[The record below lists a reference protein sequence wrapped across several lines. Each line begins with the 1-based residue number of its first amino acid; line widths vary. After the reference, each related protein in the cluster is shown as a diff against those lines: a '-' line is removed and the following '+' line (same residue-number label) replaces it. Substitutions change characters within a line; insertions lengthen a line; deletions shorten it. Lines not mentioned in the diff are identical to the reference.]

1 MTLSAELR
9 SILEETGAKLIGFG
23 DMSSA
28 LDSPFSAG
36 ALVSRFP
43 VGVAVAI
50 PLPVN
55 IVRGIADGP
64 TKEYLD
70 TYQKMNGQLDHIVEC
85 GAEFLQKQGFRA
97 LAQTCEYVSAQAL
110 QGNFIPHKT
119 VATRAGIGWIGK
131 SCLLVTEKYGSA
143 IRLSSILTDAPLET
157 DTPID
162 QSKCGGCRRCC
173 EACPAGALTGKL
185 WDVTVTREEMLDSQA
200 CRDKQYELM
209 QKRTGIHT
217 GLCGKCFEVCPY
229 TRR

>member
-1 MTLSAELR
+1 MKLSEELR
-9 SILEETGAKLIGFG
+9 SILEEAGAKLIGFG
-23 DMSSA
+23 DVSGT

-36 ALVSRFP
+36 ALAGCFP

-97 LAQTCEYVSAQAL
+97 LAQTCEYVSAHASQV
-110 QGNFIPHKT
+110 PHKT

-157 DTPID
+157 QP
-162 QSKCGGCRRCC
+162 SLSR
-173 EACPAGALTGKL
+173 
-185 WDVTVTREEMLDSQA
+185 
-200 CRDKQYELM
+200 
-209 QKRTGIHT
+209 
-217 GLCGKCFEVCPY
+217 
-229 TRR
+229 